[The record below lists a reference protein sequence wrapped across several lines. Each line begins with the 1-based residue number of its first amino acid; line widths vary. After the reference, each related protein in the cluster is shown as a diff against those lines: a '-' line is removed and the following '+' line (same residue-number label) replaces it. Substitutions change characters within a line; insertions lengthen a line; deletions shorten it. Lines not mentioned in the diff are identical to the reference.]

1 MKPAIAANNAESGI
15 IHATID
21 KTASFDQKYEDMI
34 IVLCNLELL
43 DEEDEEGCWDIIID
57 GCVDIVSIPVVIVT
71 GLLDDGGGGGGGE
84 GGEGGFALFMMS
96 RMTLSLLWIL
106 LWLL

>member
-57 GCVDIVSIPVVIVT
+57 GCVDIVSIPVVIVV
-71 GLLDDGGGGGGGE
+71 GLLVDGGGEE
-84 GGEGGFALFMMS
+84 GGEGGLALFMMS
-96 RMTLSLLWIL
+96 RMTFSLLWIL